1 MPTTTLFNT
10 SHLAPSNLPKQS
22 FASVIARYQPNG
34 QSPMFA
40 LSSLFKRETAI
51 NTQHGY
57 FAKSMI
63 FPTVQINNVGGY
75 SDTATTITVADMS
88 AAGRTPVIP
97 GMVLRVASTLE
108 NVIVVSVTN
117 TTTLVIQR
125 AAGSVAAAAIPDGT
139 ILYMV
144 GTAYEEA
151 SNRPTPYSID
161 TVAISNFTQIFR
173 NAWAVSGSAAAV
185 QVIAGEK
192 VEAENKM
199 DCMSFH
205 SRDIE
210 FMALWGQK
218 KNTTHATN
226 GKPLRFS
233 EGIYGNLHS
242 SSLTSNIVTLGAS
255 TNFTQLENALDVC
268 FNTALVGQAPSERA
282 LFVGGVARR
291 VINNIGRLNSAGSG
305 WQVTP
310 GTTEFGLQFD
320 TFKCARGT
328 FHMIEHPLLN
338 AYGPNAPQAAMAIA
352 VHSPTLGFAYL
363 GGRDTKAEDYSL
375 GGTVMQG
382 SAVDQS
388 GVDAMG
394 GSLLSELCTQFK
406 NPSANAIITN
416 FTAASIG

>member
-1 MPTTTLFNT
+1 MPVTTLFNT
-10 SHLAPSNLPKQS
+10 SNLSPSNLPKQS
-22 FASVIARYQPNG
+22 FASTIARYQPNG

-40 LSSLFKRETAI
+40 LSSMFKSETAI

-63 FPTVQINNVGGY
+63 FPTVQLNGAIADGAATAFTVD
-75 SDTATTITVADMS
+75 DTSVS
-88 AAGRTPVIP
+88 GRTPLIP
-97 GMVLRVASTLE
+97 GMVLRAASTLE
-108 NVIVVSVTN
+108 NILVVSVTSS
-117 TTTLVIQR
+117 TAFVGKR
-125 AAGSVAAAAIPDGT
+125 GVGSVAAAAIADNT
-139 ILYMV
+139 VLYMV

-151 SNRPTPYSID
+151 SNRPSPYSID
-161 TVAISNFTQIFR
+161 TVAISNYTQIFR

-218 KNTTHATN
+218 ANTTHPTN

-268 FNTALVGQAPSERA
+268 FNTALVGQAPGERA
-282 LFVGGVARR
+282 LFVGGVALR

-305 WQVTP
+305 WQVTS
-310 GTTEFGLQFD
+310 GSTEFGLQFES
-320 TFKCARGT
+320 FKCARGT

-338 AYGPNAPQAAMAIA
+338 AYGPTAPQAATAIA
-352 VHSPTLGFAYL
+352 VHSPTIGFAYL

-375 GGTVMQG
+375 GGNVMQG
-382 SAVDQS
+382 SATDQS

>member
-1 MPTTTLFNT
+1 
-10 SHLAPSNLPKQS
+10 
-22 FASVIARYQPNG
+22 
-34 QSPMFA
+34 
-40 LSSLFKRETAI
+40 
-51 NTQHGY
+51 
-57 FAKSMI
+57 
-63 FPTVQINNVGGY
+63 
-75 SDTATTITVADMS
+75 
-88 AAGRTPVIP
+88 
-97 GMVLRVASTLE
+97 MVLRAASTLE
-108 NVIVVSVTN
+108 NILVVSVTSS
-117 TTTLVIQR
+117 TAFVGKR
-125 AAGSVAAAAIPDGT
+125 GVGSVTAAAIADDT
-139 ILYMV
+139 VLYMV

-151 SNRPTPYSID
+151 SNRPSPYSID
-161 TVAISNFTQIFR
+161 TVAISNYTQIFR

-192 VEAENKM
+192 VEAENKS

-205 SRDIE
+205 GRDIE

-218 KNTTHATN
+218 ANTTHPTN
-226 GKPLRFS
+226 GKPIRFS

-268 FNTALVGQAPSERA
+268 FNTALVGQAPGERA

-305 WQVTP
+305 WQVTS
-310 GTTEFGLQFD
+310 GSTEFGLQFD

-338 AYGPNAPQAAMAIA
+338 AYGPTAPQAATAIA

-375 GGTVMQG
+375 GGNVMQG
-382 SAVDQS
+382 SATDQS